1 MNSNE
6 SQIHLKD
13 YVEVQCD
20 NRWQAYRRLQELE
33 IPSACGTYQ
42 PLRVEFSS
50 PLAIAQVWSVI
61 RQHHLSRQALI
72 AYLDQCWQLSP

>member
-6 SQIHLKD
+6 SQIHLKN

-20 NRWQAYRRLQELE
+20 DRWQAYRRLQELE

-50 PLAIAQVWSVI
+50 PLAIAQVWSVL
-61 RQHHLSRQALI
+61 RQHRLSRQAL
-72 AYLDQCWQLSP
+72 AACLDQCWQISP